1 MTYSTKDIWP
11 GIYGSHQ
18 RCLEA
23 LQRLNLITKARAT
36 DLNRNAYVELLQYRL
51 KTAKR
56 EKKALVQQRLQE
68 LGVAPVLNGKTVKPK
83 SKREK
88 TKVKASSPKPKPP
101 GFIQA
106 IERLAIWSTSRAI
119 IFITLLGALSIQ
131 IHHVAHLVN
140 RVSQNDSLALGYIFG
155 SVSEIT
161 ALLLT
166 VHQARKSMLIIFA
179 FVQCWINILYYC
191 HLPDLTIQLTLSA
204 LIAFVIYSYSELYTI
219 SQAQVP

>member
-23 LQRLNLITKARAT
+23 LQRLNLVTEAKAT

-56 EKKALVQQRLQE
+56 EKKALVQQRLLE

-88 TKVKASSPKPKPP
+88 ANVRASAPKFKPP

-119 IFITLLGALSIQ
+119 IFITLLGTLSIQ
-131 IHHVAHLVN
+131 IHHVAHLVH

-155 SVSEIT
+155 SISEIN

-166 VHQARKSMLIIFA
+166 VLHQARKSMLIIFA

-191 HLPDLTIQLTLSA
+191 HLPDLTIQLTFSL
-204 LIAFVIYSYSELYTI
+204 
-219 SQAQVP
+219 

>member
-23 LQRLNLITKARAT
+23 LQRLNLITEAKAA
-36 DLNRNAYVELLQYRL
+36 DLDRDAYVELLEYRL
-51 KTAKR
+51 KTVKR
-56 EKKALVQQRLQE
+56 ERKALVQQRLQE
-68 LGVAPVLNGKTVKPK
+68 LGIRQALNGQTVKHGSGTK
-83 SKREK
+83 
-88 TKVKASSPKPKPP
+88 KVKFNTAALKPLPP
-101 GFIQA
+101 AFIQA
-106 IERLAIWSTSRAI
+106 VEKLAIGATSRAI
-119 IFITLLGALSIQ
+119 VFLTLLGALSIQ

-140 RVSQNDSLALGYIFG
+140 RVSQSDSLALGYIFG

-166 VHQARKSMLIIFA
+166 IHRAQKSMLIIFA
-179 FVQCWINILYYC
+179 FVQCWINVLYYC
-191 HLPDLTIQLTLSA
+191 RLPDLTIQLTLSA

-219 SQAQVP
+219 TQQRIS

>member
-23 LQRLNLITKARAT
+23 LQRLNLVTEARAT

-56 EKKALVQQRLQE
+56 EKKALVQQRLLE
-68 LGVAPVLNGKTVKPK
+68 LGVTPVLNGKTVKPK

-88 TKVKASSPKPKPP
+88 PKVKAGKPP

-219 SQAQVP
+219 SQPQVP